1 MKKINKKKN
10 RININNIIN
19 KRFYIFL
26 ILIIFLF
33 GIITGTI
40 IKIMIKDKKDYQEE
54 LYSLTNYYVYG
65 NSSPR
70 GRILDRNGKVLV
82 DNKSIKLI
90 TYKRDKDIEEADM
103 IKLSYEVSSHLDL
116 KYDKLTDYNKR
127 KFYCIK
133 TNKCKKLLKKKE
145 LSNYD
150 NNKITLSELN
160 DLMYERVDKSIID
173 KFSDED
179 KKAAYLFYL
188 MNTGYS
194 YDSKTIK
201 TDASDQEYAY
211 IAENNEELTGF
222 NTELSWERT
231 YPYKDTLRSI
241 LGSVSN
247 GIPYELKD
255 YYLEQGYSLNDRV
268 GLNYLEK
275 QYENYLKGTKS
286 KYQQIDS
293 NTLKLIREG
302 KRGNDIYLTI
312 DIDLQKRIEKAV
324 INEVKNTKNEA
335 NTRYYD
341 HSTVVVQDP
350 NNGEILAM
358 VSKKLVKGKIV
369 DNTNAVFTNPVTPG
383 SVVKGASMLVGYNTG
398 VISIGT
404 KFLDEC
410 VKLRGVPEK
419 CSSVDN
425 LGVVDDITAL
435 AKSSNVYQFKTAIR
449 VNGSEYYPDMPLD
462 FNQKSFDTYRKM
474 YHSFGLGV
482 KTGIDLPVES
492 KGYTSEDKRAGNLL
506 DFVIGQYETY
516 TPLQLSQYISTIA
529 NGGTRYQT
537 HLLKSVSNPEG
548 ETIYTYDKN
557 VLNKIDTRK
566 KYMDR
571 VRKGFY
577 AVMHMPGGYGN
588 GFISESLDASGK
600 TGTSQSFVDT
610 NKDGVIDTE
619 TVTSNFLT
627 YFPSKKPKY
636 SLTVV
641 SPNSSIP
648 TDGGHAAMVSYRL
661 TTKVS
666 NIIKD
671 MYY

>member
-1 MKKINKKKN
+1 MKIIFYLDYALRNVEDKLKGNIEEIKPINKEANNSGTISIVSKSRLTKKKRKKN
-10 RININNIIN
+10 KDNSISEESKEAFNFIDETNSAIEIEKYNYKYRLLCIKFYAIKFLTDLNNISTEL
-19 KRFYIFL
+19 FDL
-26 ILIIFLF
+26 LDTWII
-33 GIITGTI
+33 
-40 IKIMIKDKKDYQEE
+40 DSVHYQ
-54 LYSLTNYYVYG
+54 NQMM
-65 NSSPR
+65 N
-70 GRILDRNGKVLV
+70 
-82 DNKSIKLI
+82 
-90 TYKRDKDIEEADM
+90 
-103 IKLSYEVSSHLDL
+103 
-116 KYDKLTDYNKR
+116 
-127 KFYCIK
+127 
-133 TNKCKKLLKKKE
+133 KLLE
-145 LSNYD
+145 RLS
-150 NNKITLSELN
+150 
-160 DLMYERVDKSIID
+160 
-173 KFSDED
+173 
-179 KKAAYLFYL
+179 
-188 MNTGYS
+188 
-194 YDSKTIK
+194 
-201 TDASDQEYAY
+201 
-211 IAENNEELTGF
+211 
-222 NTELSWERT
+222 
-231 YPYKDTLRSI
+231 
-241 LGSVSN
+241 
-247 GIPYELKD
+247 
-255 YYLEQGYSLNDRV
+255 
-268 GLNYLEK
+268 
-275 QYENYLKGTKS
+275 
-286 KYQQIDS
+286 
-293 NTLKLIREG
+293 
-302 KRGNDIYLTI
+302 
-312 DIDLQKRIEKAV
+312 
-324 INEVKNTKNEA
+324 
-335 NTRYYD
+335 
-341 HSTVVVQDP
+341 
-350 NNGEILAM
+350 
-358 VSKKLVKGKIV
+358 KIV

-404 KFLDEC
+404 SFLDEC

-619 TVTSNFLT
+619 TVTSSFLT

>member
-1 MKKINKKKN
+1 MKKINKKKKRTN
-10 RININNIIN
+10 TNKTINN
-19 KRFYIFL
+19 RFHIFL

-40 IKIMIKDKKDYQEE
+40 IKVMIKDKNTYQEQ

-65 NSSPR
+65 SSSPR

-82 DNKSIKLI
+82 DNKAVKLI
-90 TYKRDKDIEEADM
+90 TYKMDRDTKEKDM
-103 IKLSYEVSSHLDL
+103 INLSYQVSPHLDL
-116 KYDKLTDYNKR
+116 EYNKLNDYNKR

-133 TNKCKKLLKKKE
+133 TNKCNKLLSKKE
-145 LSNYD
+145 ITNYE

-160 DLMYERVDKSIID
+160 NLMYERVNKKIID
-173 KFSDED
+173 SFSEED
-179 KKAAYLFYL
+179 NKAAYLFYL
-188 MNTGYS
+188 MNKGYS
-194 YDSKTIK
+194 YDKKIIK
-201 TDASDQEYAY
+201 TDASEKEYAY
-211 IAENNEELTGF
+211 IAENNEELLGF
-222 NTELSWERT
+222 NTELTWERT
-231 YPYKDTLRSI
+231 YPYEDTLRSI

-247 GIPYELKD
+247 GLPYELKD

-275 QYENYLKGTKS
+275 QYEDYLKGEKS

-293 NTLKLIREG
+293 STLKLIKEG

-312 DIDLQKRIEKAV
+312 DIKLQLKIEKAV
-324 INEVKNTKNEA
+324 IEEVKKTKSEA
-335 NTRYYD
+335 NTKYYD
-341 HSTVVVQDP
+341 HSTVIVQDP

-358 VSKKLVKGKIV
+358 VSKKIVDGKIK
-369 DNTNAVFTNPVTPG
+369 DNTNSIFTNPVTPG
-383 SVVKGASMLVGYNTG
+383 SVVKGASILVGYNKG

-410 VKLRGVPEK
+410 VKLRGVREK
-419 CSSVDN
+419 CSSVST

-449 VNGSEYYPDMPLD
+449 VNGSEYYYDMPLEFKQD
-462 FNQKSFDTYRKM
+462 SFDAYRKM

-492 KGYTSEDKRAGNLL
+492 SGYTSKDKRAGNLL

-516 TPLQLSQYISTIA
+516 TPLQLSQYISTVA
-529 NGGTRYQT
+529 NGGNRYQT
-537 HLLKSVSNPEG
+537 HLLKSVSNPKG
-548 ETIYTYDKN
+548 ENIYNYEKK
-557 VLNKIDTRK
+557 VLNKVDTRK
-566 KYMDR
+566 KYMNR
-571 VRKGFY
+571 VREGFH

-588 GFISESLDASGK
+588 GFIDNSLDASGK

-610 NKDGVIDTE
+610 NNDGVIDTE
-619 TVTSNFLT
+619 TVTSSFLT

-648 TDGGHAAMVSYRL
+648 TDGGHASLVSYRL
-661 TTKVS
+661 TTRVS